1 MGLFR
6 KIIYSFLLFL
16 LISHIGL
23 SSAFA
28 VTGEHPVLII
38 SSYNP
43 DARQTSGN
51 IYDFMEEFERLG
63 GKAPIALENMNCKSF
78 SEAPL
83 WKNKMEEL
91 LAKYQGKRSPVLL
104 VLIGQEAW
112 TAYLSQADSKAELA
126 ANTLVPYATVEGTK
140 GGSPIAAAVV
150 NAIMYIIDNN
160 RD

>member
-1 MGLFR
+1 M
-6 KIIYSFLLFL
+6 
-16 LISHIGL
+16 
-23 SSAFA
+23 
-28 VTGEHPVLII
+28 II

-63 GKAPIALENMNCKSF
+63 GKAPIALENLNCKMF

-91 LAKYQGKRSPVLL
+91 LAKYRGKRSPVLL

-112 TAYLSQADSKAELA
+112 ISLFITSRFHTWKCAGAGCTGK
-126 ANTLVPYATVEGTK
+126 P
-140 GGSPIAAAVV
+140 
-150 NAIMYIIDNN
+150 
-160 RD
+160 